1 MMENQN
7 FVYER
12 KTVAYGKKVKLWR
25 EPNEDGVFE
34 ELTEKQIQRI
44 KDRAMNYCMWSLG
57 NTAKTRKQLADKM
70 REKNCPDDI
79 AEFTLNRLEEMH
91 LLNDNDYA
99 ESFVR
104 SRQYARKGKRKIA
117 QDLRMRGIDPDI
129 IETVLEDTD
138 EEDETE
144 RARELIAKKL
154 PGTRH
159 LERQK
164 RVNRL
169 VSNLVRNGYG
179 MGVAF
184 SVVNDA
190 LNNEELDEDEN
201 EEDE

>member
-1 MMENQN
+1 M
-7 FVYER
+7 
-12 KTVAYGKKVKLWR
+12 AYGKKVKLWR
-25 EPNEDGVFE
+25 EPNEDGTFD

-57 NTAKTRKQLADKM
+57 NASKTRKQLADKM

-79 AEFTLNRLEEMH
+79 AEYTLNRLEEMH
-91 LLNDNDYA
+91 LVNDNDYA

-117 QDLRMRGIDPDI
+117 QDLRMRGISSDI
-129 IETVLEDTD
+129 IDTVLEDTD
-138 EEDETE
+138 EEDETV
-144 RARELIAKKL
+144 RARELVEKKL

-159 LERQK
+159 LERHK

-184 SVVNDA
+184 SVVNEA
-190 LNNEELDEDEN
+190 LDNEPFDEDEDEN
-201 EEDE
+201 EDDE